1 MTRHAFV
8 VSIVLATLTSAASV
22 LAAEQPADALEAV
35 PPAPATYLQGWI
47 GAMPTDHA
55 ISRPDPASGEPLTAD
70 LGTLPFGGGNSQRLW
85 GPGRFQIG
93 LEGGG
98 IATWKG
104 DAWQFSSIDGAL
116 EVKIRGKFFSIGAFM
131 GGVASFAP
139 HRRFRVYVA
148 AGPSLTWAFLDNDD
162 HDDLDTEDTVDDVS
176 FEPYLRAGAEFLLD
190 NGLAVGLS
198 VRHADDEFD
207 FGDDGTLDTGDP
219 LWLFTL
225 SRRL

>member
-1 MTRHAFV
+1 MARHAFTV
-8 VSIVLATLTSAASV
+8 AVLFAALTHAAVSVAQEADSEPQPPASV
-22 LAAEQPADALEAV
+22 
-35 PPAPATYLQGWI
+35 TYLQGWI
-47 GAMPTDHA
+47 GAMPTDQA
-55 ISRPDPASGEPLTAD
+55 ISRPDPASGEPLSAD

-85 GPGRFQIG
+85 GQGRFQIG

-131 GGVASFAP
+131 GGVASVAL
-139 HRRFRVYVA
+139 HQRFRIYVA
-148 AGPSLTWAFLDNDD
+148 AGPSLTWAFLDND
-162 HDDLDTEDTVDDVS
+162 HPADTTVESDDTVDDVS

-207 FGDDGTLDTGDP
+207 FGASGSLDTGDP